1 MIKQEELIER
11 CKRRDPAAYTS
22 LYNQHAKEVYNTIL
36 RLVGHTAQAED
47 ILQESFVAAFE
58 RIDSFADTGGFR
70 AWIKRIAI
78 NKSVDWLRKKKIK
91 WVELEPDW
99 TGEEEEEM
107 VDEAVFGFTIDAVM
121 GAINALPEGPRTVFN
136 LFVMENM
143 PQAEIATMLGLG
155 YSAVR
160 TQYHRAKNKI
170 LTTLRE
176 EGYEY
181 ER

>member
-1 MIKQEELIER
+1 
-11 CKRRDPAAYTS
+11 
-22 LYNQHAKEVYNTIL
+22 
-36 RLVGHTAQAED
+36 LVGHTAQAED

-155 YSAVR
+155 GG
-160 TQYHRAKNKI
+160 
-170 LTTLRE
+170 L
-176 EGYEY
+176 
-181 ER
+181 